1 MKYTK
6 KAHSIVA
13 ATLLITITVSGCTTK
28 EPERIN
34 RSSIATLA
42 DDQNDI
48 QVQTTKMDI
57 TQSSEENK
65 ELSLDELLSLTLD
78 YSGADSIQYALWEDG
93 EITLEG
99 QNARTGRRDVHPL
112 TEESL
117 YGIGSICKIYVTA
130 AMMQLVEENKVSL
143 DEKVTTY
150 LPDFKMADD
159 RYKQITVRMLLN
171 YSAGFMLL
179 VCCVPLAYYLGD
191 LSVDGYVY
199 LVGYRTYSIKFQ
211 CRN

>member
-6 KAHSIVA
+6 RTHSVVA
-13 ATLLITITVSGCTTK
+13 ATLLIAITVCGCTTK
-28 EPERIN
+28 EPIS

-48 QVQTTKMDI
+48 QVQTTEMDI
-57 TQSSEENK
+57 TQSSQETK

-99 QNARTGRRDVHPL
+99 QNARTERRDVHPL

-171 YSAGFMLL
+171 YSAGFILFSAENL
-179 VCCVPLAYYLGD
+179 VRRSRAGM
-191 LSVDGYVY
+191 
-199 LVGYRTYSIKFQ
+199 
-211 CRN
+211 NAA